1 MKSLGLTLLLI
12 CSTGSALAQVEN
24 GQEALV
30 RERSALMA
38 ITHVVLIDGTGAVP
52 QPDQT
57 VILRDGRIENLGPST
72 SIAPPPG
79 AQVIDGTG
87 HTLIPGRRPFRS
99 AASCVG

>member
-1 MKSLGLTLLLI
+1 MKSLGLILLLI
-12 CSTGSALAQVEN
+12 CSTGSALAQVNN
-24 GQEALV
+24 GQESLI

-72 SIAPPPG
+72 SLAPPPG
-79 AQVIDGTG
+79 AHVIDGTG
-87 HTLIPGRRPFRS
+87 CGGPHFLDTKTGL
-99 AASCVG
+99 C